1 MEFYEQDVIS
11 LARALLGQYLVTC
24 IGGRRTVGKIVET
37 EAYNG
42 AEDRANHAFGNRR
55 TARTEVMF
63 GEAGRAYV
71 YLCYGVHHLFNVVT
85 GPPGDPSAVLIRA
98 VEPVE
103 GLEWMQERR
112 GAHVV
117 RSRLTNGPGKLCQA
131 MGISLK
137 ENGVKLYP
145 PDLQDVW
152 ISAGDHVDSDHIIR
166 SKRIGVHY
174 AKEWKDRLWR
184 FYISGHKDVSVK

>member
-1 MEFYEQDVIS
+1 
-11 LARALLGQYLVTC
+11 
-24 IGGRRTVGKIVET
+24 KIVET

-55 TARTEVMF
+55 TARTEEMF

-117 RSRLTNGPGKLCQA
+117 RSRLTNGHMKLCQA
-131 MGISLK
+131 MGITLR
-137 ENGVKLYP
+137 ENGTELFRPGANVSIRPEESVK
-145 PDLQDVW
+145 DDQIVC
-152 ISAGDHVDSDHIIR
+152 AKRVGVD
-166 SKRIGVHY
+166 Y
-174 AKEWKDRLWR
+174 AREWKDKLWR
-184 FYISGHKDVSVK
+184 FYISGHDDVSVK

>member
-131 MGISLK
+131 MGITLR
-137 ENGVKLYP
+137 ENGTELFRPGANVSIRPEESVK
-145 PDLQDVW
+145 DDQIVC
-152 ISAGDHVDSDHIIR
+152 AKRVGVD
-166 SKRIGVHY
+166 Y
-174 AKEWKDRLWR
+174 AREWKDKLWR
-184 FYISGHKDVSVK
+184 FYISGHDDVSVK